1 MNRSLRTLVL
11 PAALA
16 SVLAVSACG
25 STAGTP
31 GTAGTP
37 APDMGGMSQSS
48 TTPASAGKPA
58 SGPHSDADV
67 AFATGMVPHH
77 AQAVQMADMALG
89 QATKPEIK
97 TLATE
102 IKASQNPEIQTM
114 SGWLVG
120 WGKPVPTPGG
130 SDMSGMGGSTGEPM
144 GGMMSPKDM
153 SDLGKAT
160 GTAFDRMWLQMMT
173 KHHRSAITMAQTE
186 LSQGQNPDAKKLAQT
201 IIDGQTKEITQMTGI
216 LATLP
221 S

>member
-1 MNRSLRTLVL
+1 
-11 PAALA
+11 
-16 SVLAVSACG
+16 
-25 STAGTP
+25 
-31 GTAGTP
+31 
-37 APDMGGMSQSS
+37 
-48 TTPASAGKPA
+48 
-58 SGPHSDADV
+58 
-67 AFATGMVPHH
+67 
-77 AQAVQMADMALG
+77 
-89 QATKPEIK
+89 
-97 TLATE
+97 
-102 IKASQNPEIQTM
+102 M

-130 SDMSGMGGSTGEPM
+130 HDMSGMGGSTGEPM

-173 KHHRSAITMAQTE
+173 KHHRGAITMAQTE